1 MARVAPGRRPCPW
14 RRRGPPAWSRARR
27 PIVVRCSAEVGRRRP
42 TYEETPRGVT
52 TNASANLSRETKPI
66 GTGIGLMLREDS
78 ACQAPPRA
86 DDVGRGRPTL
96 DQVEDRPYEE
106 PPEGG
111 TPNESCETKPIA
123 PERNDMQ
130 VLVGG
135 RVMTNQTHTGPRQN
149 KANCRTDSRG
159 HGAVRLAAP
168 VGPVVRNKANLPRTG
183 RKRRWRRWGKRA
195 KQSQFLREQCE
206 G

>member
-1 MARVAPGRRPCPW
+1 MARVAPGRRLCPW

-27 PIVVRCSAEVGRRRP
+27 PIAVRCSAEVGRGRP

-66 GTGIGLMLREDS
+66 CTGIGLVLREDS

-135 RVMTNQTHTGPRQN
+135 RVMTNQIHTGPRQN
-149 KANCRTDSRG
+149 KANLP
-159 HGAVRLAAP
+159 HGQPWARAAQAA
-168 VGPVVRNKANLPRTG
+168 RASAKTQY
-183 RKRRWRRWGKRA
+183 A
-195 KQSQFLREQCE
+195 KQSQFAPHRPEEAMAPLGQACE
-206 G
+206 TKPILAGAM